1 MKLKFDDVTWRYQS
15 SYPAIQG
22 DSKEVQTPFSQGSN
36 DHTVA
41 TNFFL
46 LDIIE
51 TKEVLSQH
59 GISTDAM
66 GIPKKNLF
74 TESKW
79 KNASKTTWESH
90 KKKLV
95 TAL

>member
-1 MKLKFDDVTWRYQS
+1 
-15 SYPAIQG
+15 
-22 DSKEVQTPFSQGSN
+22 
-36 DHTVA
+36 VA

-79 KNASKTTWESH
+79 KKCVKNYLRITH
-90 KKKLV
+90 KKSRDSSLANITYYR
-95 TAL
+95 TAKQNHFI